1 MMVYVSPLDL
11 RDFTHVVAP
20 SFSSFH
26 SLSCLCLTR
35 PLVYYSGAHSP
46 PTFQY
51 KVIKEVGQQNV
62 LWVVQLPVEGIVAQ
76 SWKAALSSGRSVK
89 VHYYW
94 VKAEHFWGCL
104 CSEVEQNALSK

>member
-62 LWVVQLPVEGIVAQ
+62 LCGLFSSP
-76 SWKAALSSGRSVK
+76 WKGLWPRAGKLLYPQAGR
-89 VHYYW
+89 
-94 VKAEHFWGCL
+94 
-104 CSEVEQNALSK
+104 